1 MSQIEYNNKSKK
13 KLQREMS
20 KAGQEVKKMQSEDV
34 NASFSDNSET
44 ERERTSN
51 RKPTGSNE
59 KNSKTYKKRKQIPS
73 WRPLK

>member
-20 KAGQEVKKMQSEDV
+20 KAGQQVKKMQSEDI

-44 ERERTSN
+44 EREKASN
-51 RKPTGSNE
+51 RRPTGSNE
-59 KNSKTYKKRKQIPS
+59 RNPKTYKKKKEIPS

>member
-1 MSQIEYNNKSKK
+1 MSQIEYNSKSKK

-20 KAGQEVKKMQSEDV
+20 KAGQQVKKMQSEDV

-44 ERERTSN
+44 EREKTSN

-59 KNSKTYKKRKQIPS
+59 RNPKTYKRRKKYLLGV
-73 WRPLK
+73 R